1 MNISIGN
8 KLKQLRKSKS
18 MSQEQVAD
26 YLHLSQSA
34 YARMESGES
43 HSWASHMDKICEVFE
58 ITPEELVKNDS
69 VIVNSNQQGG
79 TSTNAIVI
87 NQLSE
92 KLIEQFEERIKELK
106 QVIVDL
112 KSK

>member
-43 HSWASHMDKICEVFE
+43 HS
-58 ITPEELVKNDS
+58 
-69 VIVNSNQQGG
+69 
-79 TSTNAIVI
+79 
-87 NQLSE
+87 
-92 KLIEQFEERIKELK
+92 
-106 QVIVDL
+106 
-112 KSK
+112 